1 MVEIFSSF
9 NALTVV
15 LFFCVEIDW
24 YMVLVLEGGIT
35 QFGFVYYV
43 YLFCSVS
50 VYIANG
56 NKKRKIRNNC
66 WKEERNYNKV

>member
-35 QFGFVYYV
+35 RFGFVYYV

-50 VYIANG
+50 VYIMNG
-56 NKKRKIRNNC
+56 NKKKRRIRNNC
-66 WKEERNYNKV
+66 